1 MSPIAA
7 ILAVA
12 LAGAAS
18 PAVPA
23 ASALNIPPIVVDVA
37 LLTSVSPMVVSTAIE
52 ETQALFRSAG
62 VKFIWRRGSSS
73 LGALRV
79 VLSAERGPVRD
90 GATPL
95 GWLEFENGEPM
106 REIHLSYA
114 NAEDFMEQSREVVGV
129 VGQKTLAERYRLLGR
144 ALGRALAHELGH
156 YLLATPTHTP
166 KGLLKGRRSAQ
177 EFFSHDRSAFAMDL
191 AERRQVAARVLREFD
206 LARRHN

>member
-7 ILAVA
+7 ILTVA
-12 LAGAAS
+12 LAGAA
-18 PAVPA
+18 VPA
-23 ASALNIPPIVVDVA
+23 APSLSVPPIVVDVA
-37 LLTSVSPMVVSTAIE
+37 LLTEVSPSVVSVVIE

-79 VLSAERGPVRD
+79 VLSAERGPARD

-95 GWLEFENGEPM
+95 GWLGFENGEPM

-114 NAEDFMEQSREVVGV
+114 NAEAFMEESREVVGV
-129 VGQKTLAERYRLLGR
+129 IAQKTLAERYRLLGR

-166 KGLLKGRRSAQ
+166 KGLLKGRRTAQ

>member
-18 PAVPA
+18 PAAP
-23 ASALNIPPIVVDVA
+23 SALNVPPIIVDVA
-37 LLTSVSPMVVSTAIE
+37 LLTDVSPSVVSAVIE

-79 VLSAERGPVRD
+79 LLSAERGPARD

-95 GWLEFENGEPM
+95 GWLGFENGEPM

-114 NAEDFMEQSREVVGV
+114 NAEAFMEESREVVGV
-129 VGQKTLAERYRLLGR
+129 IGQKTLAERYRLLGR

-177 EFFSHDRSAFAMDL
+177 EFFSHDRSAFALDL

>member
-18 PAVPA
+18 PAAPR
-23 ASALNIPPIVVDVA
+23 ALTVPPIVVDVA
-37 LLTSVSPMVVSTAIE
+37 LLTEVSPKVVSAAIE

-62 VKFIWRRGSSS
+62 VSFIWRRGSPS

-79 VLSAERGPVRD
+79 MVSAERGPTRD

-95 GWLEFENGEPM
+95 GWLNFENGEPT

-114 NAEDFMEQSREVVGV
+114 NVEAFMEQAREVVGV
-129 VGQKTLAERYRLLGR
+129 VGQKTPAERYRLLGR

-156 YLLATPTHTP
+156 YLLATATHTP
-166 KGLLKGRRSAQ
+166 KGLLKGSRSAQ
-177 EFFSHDRSAFAMDL
+177 EFFSPDRSSFAMDL
-191 AERRQVAARVLREFD
+191 GERLQVAARVLREFD
-206 LARRHN
+206 VARRYN

>member
-7 ILAVA
+7 ILTVA
-12 LAGAAS
+12 LAGAA
-18 PAVPA
+18 APA
-23 ASALNIPPIVVDVA
+23 APSLSVPPIVVDVA
-37 LLTSVSPMVVSTAIE
+37 LLTDVSPTVVSAAIE

-62 VKFIWRRGSSS
+62 VQFIWRRGSSS

-79 VLSAERGPVRD
+79 LLSAERGPARD

-95 GWLEFENGEPM
+95 GWLGFENGEPM

-114 NAEDFMEQSREVVGV
+114 NAEAFMEESREVVGV
-129 VGQKTLAERYRLLGR
+129 IGQKTLAERYRLLGR

>member
-1 MSPIAA
+1 MSAIAA

-12 LAGAAS
+12 LAD
-18 PAVPA
+18 A
-23 ASALNIPPIVVDVA
+23 ASAAVPSAPNVPPIIVDVA
-37 LLTSVSPMVVSTAIE
+37 LLTAVSPSVVAATIE

-62 VKFIWRRGSSS
+62 VKFIWRRGTSS

-79 VLSAERGPVRD
+79 VLSAERGPARD
-90 GATPL
+90 GVTPL
-95 GWLEFENGEPM
+95 GWLGFENGEPM

-114 NAEDFMEQSREVVGV
+114 NAEAFMEQSREVVGV
-129 VGQKTLAERYRLLGR
+129 VAHKTLAERYQLLGR

-156 YLLATPTHTP
+156 YLLATSTHTP

-177 EFFSHDRSAFAMDL
+177 EFFSHDRSPFAMDL
-191 AERRQVAARVLREFD
+191 AERRQIAARVLREFD

>member
-1 MSPIAA
+1 
-7 ILAVA
+7 
-12 LAGAAS
+12 
-18 PAVPA
+18 
-23 ASALNIPPIVVDVA
+23 VV
-37 LLTSVSPMVVSTAIE
+37 IE

-79 VLSAERGPVRD
+79 VLSAERGPARD
-90 GATPL
+90 GVTPL
-95 GWLEFENGEPM
+95 GWLDFENGEPM

-114 NAEDFMEQSREVVGV
+114 NAEAFMEESREVVGV
-129 VGQKTLAERYRLLGR
+129 IAQKTLAERYRLLGR

-166 KGLLKGRRSAQ
+166 KGLLKGRRTAQ

>member
-12 LAGAAS
+12 FAGAAS
-18 PAVPA
+18 PAAPA
-23 ASALNIPPIVVDVA
+23 PSALNVPPIVVDVA
-37 LLTSVSPMVVSTAIE
+37 LLTDVSPMVVSAAIE

-62 VKFIWRRGSSS
+62 VKFIWRRGQST

-79 VLSAERGPVRD
+79 FLSAERGPLRG

-95 GWLEFENGEPM
+95 GWLDFENGEPA

-129 VGQKTLAERYRLLGR
+129 VGQKTLAERYQLLGR

-166 KGLLKGRRSAQ
+166 KGLLKGTRSAY
-177 EFFSHDRSAFAMDL
+177 EFFSPDRSSFAMDL